1 MVIKNKENTM
11 IKANRGSIELEGTF
25 HQLLAELITVV
36 QAMQVKMDEESKL
49 QELFKHKS
57 IIELVSES
65 MEIHKQIKL
74 SNLCPEDF
82 LKTLSKK

>member
-1 MVIKNKENTM
+1 M
-11 IKANRGSIELEGTF
+11 IQADRDSVELEGTF
-25 HQLLAELITVV
+25 HQLLTELTIIV
-36 QAMQVKMDEESKL
+36 QVMQNKMDKESKL

-57 IIELVSES
+57 IIELVSET